1 MSYKEIPL
9 SAASPE
15 VILSAYLL
23 DTVMPHASSI
33 TSPAILV
40 LPGKGDPYP
49 SDRETESLALE
60 FTVQGFHT
68 FVLRHPAGR
77 ADMPAAAIM
86 DGFSAIACVR
96 DHAET
101 WHVDAGRVVVC
112 GFFTGGQL
120 AVNLMTLWK
129 DAAINSSTGRSPKQ
143 LRPDAGILCNPIFKI
158 QPGEEPPSSFVQRVD
173 GETPPAFLWY
183 TLDGSNPAGD
193 AVTFATAMLQN
204 SRPAELH
211 VLGAGHGLEP
221 AEGGTSGEW
230 FEQALRWLD
239 EVLKGGAPR
248 QGSGKNLP
256 EKAGKPSQYYRNIFN
271 DREGMFR
278 HSPFSL
284 EQDLVRHVIN
294 GNDQAALDTLARIS
308 QQGNKA
314 MLAKDPL
321 RSAKNSMICS
331 CTFLTRA
338 AIQAGVPDEEAFALS
353 DASIQHLESLDVERM
368 VLAYET
374 TMLLQFIGLV
384 KMRQDKNYSTPVR
397 KAMHYIASN
406 LEKPFQLAPVAEYA
420 KVHPNYL
427 SRRFKQET
435 GSTLSSYAAVRKIHE
450 ATYFVQHTD
459 YSMAEIA
466 VLYGFSSQSHFS
478 STFKKV
484 LFISPGNYRNRSRNS

>member
-1 MSYKEIPL
+1 MSYKDIPL
-9 SAASPE
+9 STADPE
-15 VILSAYLL
+15 VVLSAYLL
-23 DTVMPHASSI
+23 DGVVPQPSGI
-33 TSPAILV
+33 RNPAILV
-40 LPGKGDPYP
+40 LGGEDAFPGARDP
-49 SDRETESLALE
+49 EHLALE
-60 FTVQGFHT
+60 LTARGFHT
-68 FVLRHPAGR
+68 FFLHAPAGS
-77 ADMPAAAIM
+77 PESPTAAIL
-86 DGFSAIACVR
+86 DGFSAIACIR
-96 DHAET
+96 DHAEA

-112 GFFTGGQL
+112 GFNTGGQL
-120 AVNLMTLWK
+120 AVDLMILWK
-129 DAAINSSTGRSPKQ
+129 DAAIGKSVGRSPQQ
-143 LRPDAGILCNPIFKI
+143 LRPDAGVLCNAIFMI
-158 QPGEEPPSSFVQRVD
+158 PPGEETPSNFIQRVD
-173 GETPPAFLWY
+173 GDTPPAFLWC
-183 TLDGSNPAGD
+183 TPDGSHPAGD
-193 AVTFATAMLQN
+193 SVAFAAAMLQN
-204 SRPAELH
+204 GRPVELH

-221 AEGGTSGEW
+221 LESGTGGGW
-230 FEQALRWLD
+230 FEQSQRWLE
-239 EVLKGGAPR
+239 EVLKGGAAR
-248 QGSGKNLP
+248 QASSNNLP
-256 EKAGKPSQYYRNIFN
+256 EKTGKPSQYYRNIFN

-308 QQGNKA
+308 QQGSKA
-314 MLAKDPL
+314 VLAKDPL
-321 RSAKNSMICS
+321 RSVKNSMICS

-353 DASIQHLESLDVERM
+353 DASIQHLESLDGERM

-397 KAMHYIASN
+397 KALHYIASN
-406 LEKPFQLAPVAEYA
+406 LEKPFHLAAVAEYA
-420 KVHPNYL
+420 RVHPNYL

-478 STFKKV
+478 SAFKKV
-484 LFISPGNYRNRSRNS
+484 LFITPGDYRNRSRYS